1 MTAKSIQLKL
11 FMFLMV
17 AVGLFALYTW
27 LTLTYTYSEGSRA
40 GFLQKFSKRGWVCKT
55 WEGEIVT
62 GSMLGNQEKFLF
74 SVRDPELAKELNAAI
89 GKRVEVD
96 YSQHI
101 GVPSNCFGET
111 EYFLKSIK
119 TVPESITFQRD
130 VQNSTNELPKE
141 TSIDNIKK

>member
-1 MTAKSIQLKL
+1 MTANSIKFKL
-11 FMFLMV
+11 FLFLVMV
-17 AVGLFALYTW
+17 LGLFALYTW
-27 LTLTYTYSEGSRA
+27 ITLTYTYSEGSRA

-62 GSMLGNQEKFLF
+62 GSMLGNQEKFMF
-74 SVRDPELAKELNAAI
+74 SVRDADLAKEVNAAI
-89 GKRVEVD
+89 GKRIEVD
-96 YSQHI
+96 YAQHI

-130 VQNSTNELPKE
+130 VQSGIVEPAKEVMNE
-141 TSIDNIKK
+141 SIKK

>member
-11 FMFLMV
+11 FMFLMI

-74 SVRDPELAKELNAAI
+74 SVRDPELAKEVNAAI

>member
-1 MTAKSIQLKL
+1 MTAKSIKLKL
-11 FMFLMV
+11 FLFLV
-17 AVGLFALYTW
+17 IALGLFALYTW
-27 LTLTYTYSEGSRA
+27 ITLTYTYSEGSRA

-62 GSMLGNQEKFLF
+62 GSMLGNQEKFMF
-74 SVRDPELAKELNAAI
+74 SVRDPDLAKEVNAAI
-89 GKRVEVD
+89 GKRIEVD
-96 YSQHI
+96 YAQHI

-130 VQNSTNELPKE
+130 VQNGVVEPAKEITND
-141 TSIDNIKK
+141 SMKK

>member
-1 MTAKSIQLKL
+1 MTAKNIKFKL
-11 FMFLMV
+11 FMFLVIAV
-17 AVGLFALYTW
+17 ALFALYTW

-40 GFLQKFSKRGWVCKT
+40 GFLQKFSKRGWICKT

-74 SVRDPELAKELNAAI
+74 SVRDSELAKEVNAGI
-89 GKRVEVD
+89 GKRIEVD
-96 YSQHI
+96 YAQHI

-130 VQNSTNELPKE
+130 VQGGTNELSKDAQSE
-141 TSIDNIKK
+141 IVKK

>member
-1 MTAKSIQLKL
+1 MTANSIKFKL
-11 FMFLMV
+11 FLFLV
-17 AVGLFALYTW
+17 VVLGLFALYTW

-62 GSMLGNQEKFLF
+62 GSMLGNQEKFMF
-74 SVRDPELAKELNAAI
+74 SVRDADLAKEVNAAI
-89 GKRVEVD
+89 GKRIEVD
-96 YSQHI
+96 YAQHI

-130 VQNSTNELPKE
+130 VQSGIVEPAKEVMNE
-141 TSIDNIKK
+141 SMKK

>member
-1 MTAKSIQLKL
+1 MTAKSIKLKL
-11 FMFLMV
+11 FLFLV
-17 AVGLFALYTW
+17 IALGLFVLYTW
-27 LTLTYTYSEGSRA
+27 ITLTYTYSEGSRA

-62 GSMLGNQEKFLF
+62 GSMLGNQEKFMF
-74 SVRDPELAKELNAAI
+74 SVRDANLAKEVNAAI
-89 GKRVEVD
+89 GKRIEVD
-96 YSQHI
+96 YAQHI

-130 VQNSTNELPKE
+130 VQSGIIEPAKEVMNE
-141 TSIDNIKK
+141 SMKK

>member
-1 MTAKSIQLKL
+1 MTANSIKFKL
-11 FMFLMV
+11 FLFLVM
-17 AVGLFALYTW
+17 ALGLFALYTW

-62 GSMLGNQEKFLF
+62 GSMLGNQEKFMF
-74 SVRDPELAKELNAAI
+74 SVRDADLAKEVNAAI
-89 GKRVEVD
+89 GKRIEVD
-96 YSQHI
+96 YAQHI

-130 VQNSTNELPKE
+130 VQSGIVEPAKEVVNE
-141 TSIDNIKK
+141 SMKK

>member
-1 MTAKSIQLKL
+1 MTANSIKLKL
-11 FMFLMV
+11 FMFLLI
-17 AVGLFALYTW
+17 ALGLFSLYTW

-74 SVRDPELAKELNAAI
+74 SVRDPELAKEVNAAI
-89 GKRVEVD
+89 GKRIEVD

-130 VQNSTNELPKE
+130 VQNGINELPKE
-141 TSIDNIKK
+141 TAIENMKK